1 VKKNSRLIVKKL
13 QVTEK
18 SARLA
23 EKENKYFF
31 IVNASSNKIEIKG
44 AVEELYKVSVS
55 KVNTVNYSGKLKRE
69 RTMKYGRKSDWKRA
83 IVTLAEGSKIELT

>member
-1 VKKNSRLIVKKL
+1 MKDSRLIVRKI

-23 EKENKYFF
+23 ETENKYFF
-31 IVNASSNKIEIKG
+31 IVDPSANKVEIKR
-44 AVEELYKVSVS
+44 AVEELYKVSVV

-69 RTMKYGRKSDWKRA
+69 RTMTYGRTAGWKRA
-83 IVTLAEGSKIELT
+83 VVTLAEGSKIELT

>member
-1 VKKNSRLIVKKL
+1 MRDIRAIIKKI
-13 QVTEK
+13 QITEK

-31 IVNASSNKIEIKG
+31 LIDRSANKIEIKN
-44 AVEELYKVSVS
+44 AVEELYKVSVAS
-55 KVNTVNYSGKLKRE
+55 VNTVNYEGKLKRE
-69 RTMKYGRKSDWKRA
+69 RTMSYGRKSDWKRA

>member
-1 VKKNSRLIVKKL
+1 MRNPRLVVKKL
-13 QVTEK
+13 QITEK

-31 IVNASSNKIEIKG
+31 VVTGSANKVEIKS
-44 AVEELYKVSVS
+44 AVEKLYKVVVS
-55 KVNTVNYSGKLKRE
+55 KVNTSNYIGKMKRE
-69 RTMKYGRKSDWKRA
+69 RTMTYGRKSDWKRA

>member
-1 VKKNSRLIVKKL
+1 MKDSRLIVKKL

-23 EKENKYFF
+23 EAENKYFF
-31 IVNASSNKIEIKG
+31 IVNPLSNKMEIKR
-44 AVEELYKVSVS
+44 AVEELYKVSVV

-69 RTMKYGRKSDWKRA
+69 RTMKYGRTASWKRA
-83 IVTLAEGSKIELT
+83 VVTLAEGSKIELT

>member
-1 VKKNSRLIVKKL
+1 MKKDARMIVKKL

-18 SARLA
+18 STRLA

-31 IVNASSNKIEIKG
+31 VVDASANKIEIKN
-44 AVEELYKVSVS
+44 AVEELYKVSVCR
-55 KVNTVNYSGKLKRE
+55 VNTVNYSGKLKRE

-83 IVTLAEGSKIELT
+83 VVTLAEGSKIELT

>member
-1 VKKNSRLIVKKL
+1 MKDSRLIVKKI
-13 QVTEK
+13 QITEK

-31 IVNASSNKIEIKG
+31 LVAGSVNKLEIKR

-55 KVNTVNYSGKLKRE
+55 KVNTVNYRGKLKRE
-69 RTMKYGRKSDWKRA
+69 RTMTYGRTAGWKRA